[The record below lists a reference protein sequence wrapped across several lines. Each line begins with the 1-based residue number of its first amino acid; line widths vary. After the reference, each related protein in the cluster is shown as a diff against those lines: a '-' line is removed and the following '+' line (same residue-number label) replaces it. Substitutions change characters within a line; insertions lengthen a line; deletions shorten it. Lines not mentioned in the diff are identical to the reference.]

1 MTKKPA
7 KKTAK
12 KTNRPTNLQRML
24 DRLAVLAYERLYGLY
39 CAGVVCGLAGKML
52 YFPPDPTKPREAWAF
67 AYGMRYG
74 KNPLLDIE
82 AFKHDLKIH
91 FKQSR

>member
-24 DRLAVLAYERLYGLY
+24 DRLTVLAYERLYGLY
-39 CAGVVCGLAGKML
+39 CAGVMCGLTGQML
-52 YFPPDPTKPREAWAF
+52 GTKPDPTKPREVWAF
-67 AYGMRYG
+67 AYGIRYAKG
-74 KNPLLDIE
+74 PLFPIE
-82 AFKHDLKIH
+82 TFKYDLRGS